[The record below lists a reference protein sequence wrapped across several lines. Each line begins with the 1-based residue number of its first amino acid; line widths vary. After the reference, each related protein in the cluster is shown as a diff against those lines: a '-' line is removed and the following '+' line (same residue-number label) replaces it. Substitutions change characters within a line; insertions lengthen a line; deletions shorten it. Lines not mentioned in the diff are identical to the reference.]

1 VYLLTRQLTNRSRRI
16 LQLRTT
22 RGAAT
27 PINTHRLAS
36 DPVILVV
43 LFLVFDEVHFGK
55 FAAYYLKREY
65 FFDVHPPLAKLL
77 NAFGGW
83 VAGFDGKFE
92 FDNIGDK
99 YLEHNVPYVKMRA
112 GPAIMGSAQ
121 IPLAYAIMR
130 ESGHCPSIAA
140 MSAVMILLDNAHIAQ
155 DRLILLDAALVLFMM
170 LSLYSYIRF
179 YKERYK

>member
-1 VYLLTRQLTNRSRRI
+1 M
-16 LQLRTT
+16 
-22 RGAAT
+22 
-27 PINTHRLAS
+27 
-36 DPVILVV
+36 ILVV
-43 LFLVFDEVHFGK
+43 LFLLAAAVRFYKIWHPNQVVFDEVHFGK